1 MDMVSVEGDGVH
13 MAGWMIKVKDVAD
26 DAEEVE
32 DDDEDDEEDDVE
44 DVEVQVED
52 DGVCMA
58 GWQIEVRWEAVFQ
71 PLGPMSWPPP
81 PPTQSLHIWSETKTK
96 TKTSMSAMSPP
107 SVLQV
112 ASKSIDWPDP
122 PSSKKNLSNQD
133 LQMHNL
139 ANTKCKNNK
148 QTNKLFW
155 CLSFLLYNFLSWA
168 EDGSWC
174 GQFWMH

>member
-32 DDDEDDEEDDVE
+32 DDMRVDVEVDEEGDDEDDDEEDDDE

-96 TKTSMSAMSPP
+96 TKPSM
-107 SVLQV
+107 
-112 ASKSIDWPDP
+112 
-122 PSSKKNLSNQD
+122 
-133 LQMHNL
+133 
-139 ANTKCKNNK
+139 
-148 QTNKLFW
+148 
-155 CLSFLLYNFLSWA
+155 
-168 EDGSWC
+168 
-174 GQFWMH
+174 